1 MCPFG
6 ALGLPQTLNS
16 RGHQNS
22 EVRCTYRVMLD
33 RSGSDI
39 HLRAFK
45 DRQGIDT
52 HRQLKQEPLKQS
64 MAEGLIVHEENKF
77 SRHALEMPFCSLLEA
92 LKGWVTREKKATRE
106 NQGHGGE

>member
-1 MCPFG
+1 
-6 ALGLPQTLNS
+6 
-16 RGHQNS
+16 
-22 EVRCTYRVMLD
+22 
-33 RSGSDI
+33 
-39 HLRAFK
+39 
-45 DRQGIDT
+45 
-52 HRQLKQEPLKQS
+52 